1 MTINVSPA
9 MINAGLAMGA
19 TTGALH
25 IDCEPCRR
33 ALPDIYTT
41 MEQARL
47 DEDKALRAE
56 ATAARARDNRPWP
69 QAG

>member
-1 MTINVSPA
+1 MTINVSPK
-9 MINAGLAMGA
+9 MIWAGIEAA
-19 TTGALH
+19 R
-25 IDCEPCRR
+25 CRSDAVTDNVVR
-33 ALPDIYTT
+33 LIYTA

-56 ATAARARDNRPWP
+56 ATAARARENRAWWS